1 MLKKINIF
9 FSSNPLQIIWLTT
22 LSFGFIV
29 LVFFFT
35 KIEFLP
41 TFDLQSIFTIFVTVT
56 IFSIFCISIL
66 ALMNILPSLAW
77 YEIFIR
83 NSEELYFF
91 IDKNENLKFFP
102 IFFYFGLPIILTVS
116 SVTILIFKDLISQWY
131 LAIPLTIYIFSLL
144 IFVLLIKFYSY
155 KNPTLRVKNEL
166 FKILIANIVSCF
178 CIILPI
184 YFLLLLTAQSKEN
197 DSLLGLFIFSIF
209 TISLIFIN
217 ILNISIS
224 KKVSDFNRIIFSLL
238 LGFILLF
245 YTLLAFQKA
254 DIITNKTLEIYKIG
268 NFEVEKIVLNKEGCE
283 IFKAY
288 SIQTVTLNDKCTAN
302 NGTIISRIGLESYL
316 EFDNKR
322 FPMASNNILSWIPKT
337 NKTSNNK

>member
-1 MLKKINIF
+1 ML
-9 FSSNPLQIIWLTT
+9 
-22 LSFGFIV
+22 
-29 LVFFFT
+29 
-35 KIEFLP
+35 
-41 TFDLQSIFTIFVTVT
+41 
-56 IFSIFCISIL
+56 
-66 ALMNILPSLAW
+66 
-77 YEIFIR
+77 
-83 NSEELYFF
+83 
-91 IDKNENLKFFP
+91 
-102 IFFYFGLPIILTVS
+102 
-116 SVTILIFKDLISQWY
+116 
-131 LAIPLTIYIFSLL
+131 SLL
-144 IFVLLIKFYSY
+144 VFVLLIKLYSY
-155 KNPTLRVKNEL
+155 TDSTLRIKTEF

-217 ILNISIS
+217 ILNITIS

-245 YTLLAFQKA
+245 YTLLAFQKF

-268 NFEVEKIVLNKEGCE
+268 NFKVEKIVLNKEGCE

-288 SIQTVTLNDKCTAN
+288 NIQTVTLHDKCTAN